1 MIIGLIPAR
10 LKSSRLPN
18 KPLLLIDNM
27 PLIMHTLRR
36 AQLCKDLDRVIVCA
50 DSSKI
55 IDIVKKYRGEATKT
69 STSHTNGTERIAEVV
84 KKIKKKIKLVIDI
97 QCDEVFLKP
106 NNIKKLIN
114 FHKKNNH
121 FDIVVPHTEIYEKN
135 NESIVKILKKKNNV
149 IYMSRLDVPYNYYTD
164 NKKIPLLRHMD
175 IISFKPKS
183 LIKFSKLK
191 KSALEKIEN
200 IELLRGIENNFK
212 IGTFLVQE
220 DDFSINTKNDYIKA
234 KKEMKSCKIR
244 KMYKLNE

>member
-84 KKIKKKIKLVIDI
+84 KKIKKKN
-97 QCDEVFLKP
+97 QAG
-106 NNIKKLIN
+106 N
-114 FHKKNNH
+114 
-121 FDIVVPHTEIYEKN
+121 
-135 NESIVKILKKKNNV
+135 
-149 IYMSRLDVPYNYYTD
+149 
-164 NKKIPLLRHMD
+164 
-175 IISFKPKS
+175 
-183 LIKFSKLK
+183 
-191 KSALEKIEN
+191 
-200 IELLRGIENNFK
+200 
-212 IGTFLVQE
+212 
-220 DDFSINTKNDYIKA
+220 
-234 KKEMKSCKIR
+234 
-244 KMYKLNE
+244 